1 MKQEVPY
8 SKMKIADREV
18 GDNKKLEGTDMN
30 NTQNKKIAQVS
41 DKTLV
46 VGVDVGSETHYA
58 RAILARGYEVSRKPY
73 EFGNTR
79 DGFERFVRWTGE
91 LALANMLTKII
102 VAVEPT
108 GHYWFNLADYLKQT
122 EIKLV
127 LVAPQH
133 VKHSKEM
140 DDNTQTK
147 NDRKDPLVIA
157 RLVTEG
163 RYLIPYIPEEIYGEL
178 RAAFNRRCDLA
189 EALARNKNR
198 MIRWFDVYFPEYRKV
213 YGRIGSKTGLMILK
227 RAPLPADILTLGK
240 EGICGIWRSAKQKG
254 AGINRAGKLVAAA
267 ENSIGRKGG
276 AAVRQEL
283 WQLIEESELLSK
295 QVNDIMQIITE
306 LLGKIPG
313 AERLLRVPGVGIV
326 TVAGFL
332 SEVGEIRRFSD
343 PRQIQKLA
351 GLAIVE
357 NSSGKRKGQP
367 GISRRG
373 RKRLRWILF
382 HMARCM
388 VVSNEEMK
396 EYHRY
401 YTTRK
406 EKPLKKMQSLMAVAG
421 KIIRIFYGML
431 KNGTEYNPEL
441 VTKDIH
447 RKAIA

>member
-1 MKQEVPY
+1 
-8 SKMKIADREV
+8 
-18 GDNKKLEGTDMN
+18 
-30 NTQNKKIAQVS
+30 
-41 DKTLV
+41 
-46 VGVDVGSETHYA
+46 
-58 RAILARGYEVSRKPY
+58 
-73 EFGNTR
+73 
-79 DGFERFVRWTGE
+79 
-91 LALANMLTKII
+91 
-102 VAVEPT
+102 
-108 GHYWFNLADYLKQT
+108 
-122 EIKLV
+122 
-127 LVAPQH
+127 
-133 VKHSKEM
+133 
-140 DDNTQTK
+140 
-147 NDRKDPLVIA
+147 
-157 RLVTEG
+157 
-163 RYLIPYIPEEIYGEL
+163 
-178 RAAFNRRCDLA
+178 
-189 EALARNKNR
+189 
-198 MIRWFDVYFPEYRKV
+198 
-213 YGRIGSKTGLMILK
+213 
-227 RAPLPADILTLGK
+227 
-240 EGICGIWRSAKQKG
+240 
-254 AGINRAGKLVAAA
+254 
-267 ENSIGRKGG
+267 
-276 AAVRQEL
+276 
-283 WQLIEESELLSK
+283 
-295 QVNDIMQIITE
+295 MQIITE

-431 KNGTEYNPEL
+431 KNGTEYDPEL